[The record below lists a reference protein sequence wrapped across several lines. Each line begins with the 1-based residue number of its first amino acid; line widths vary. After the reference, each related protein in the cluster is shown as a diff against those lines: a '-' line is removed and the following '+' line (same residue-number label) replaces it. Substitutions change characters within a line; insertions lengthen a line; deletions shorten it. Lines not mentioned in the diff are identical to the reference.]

1 MTQYREKTQRNILRT
16 SSLLSIDVYSAGLFG
31 CKIRASDPKG
41 SQTNECAL
49 WLCQTKGILFLC
61 FRCSSPLKSC
71 YKKKTFAR
79 IEPFFLWQTPDL
91 LCSWWFRHVK
101 LQPWQ
106 NVTEML
112 PGYRK
117 FTHWKLQ
124 SFSCFLLYLCHSSK
138 LAPSECYSVKA
149 FVVVMPNLACCLA

>member
-1 MTQYREKTQRNILRT
+1 MAQYRQKTQRNILRT

-49 WLCQTKGILFLC
+49 WLCQTKGSLFLC

-79 IEPFFLWQTPDL
+79 IQALFFMPN
-91 LCSWWFRHVK
+91 SRFI
-101 LQPWQ
+101 
-106 NVTEML
+106 M
-112 PGYRK
+112 
-117 FTHWKLQ
+117 
-124 SFSCFLLYLCHSSK
+124 FLVIPTCKAAALT
-138 LAPSECYSVKA
+138 ECYRNVIRIQKKYCHKTA
-149 FVVVMPNLACCLA
+149 FKFANF